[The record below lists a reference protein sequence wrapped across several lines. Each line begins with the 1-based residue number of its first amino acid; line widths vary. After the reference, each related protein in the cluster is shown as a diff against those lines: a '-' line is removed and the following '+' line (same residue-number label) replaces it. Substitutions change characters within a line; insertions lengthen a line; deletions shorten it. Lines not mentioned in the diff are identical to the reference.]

1 MGFLIPGSQ
10 VRTLQGVQLKQKSM
24 KFIDYKKIE
33 KVEFLYPELMAKDAK
48 ERIMKLHEQIQL
60 TEDILAETNTVADEL
75 RKQLMEYE
83 KEWETISPLIK
94 VSYGQ
99 KEKEEVKG
107 EINLGFNF
115 GTEINKHIH

>member
-1 MGFLIPGSQ
+1 
-10 VRTLQGVQLKQKSM
+10 M
-24 KFIDYKKIE
+24 KFTDYKKIE

-60 TEDILAETNTVADEL
+60 TEDVLAETNAVADEL
-75 RKQLMEYE
+75 RKQLVEYE
-83 KEWETISPLIK
+83 KEWDTISPLIK

-99 KEKEEVKG
+99 IEKEEVKG